1 MEGLEF
7 NVVMKSICEKLQVSV
22 GELRKKADI
31 DVLISTEINIYVCIN
46 VQYLRVHSIYIHH
59 IINNMYYNSA
69 GIITIFFHDVL
80 CMILGIMWIICIN
93 IHKLGSF
100 LNK

>member
-1 MEGLEF
+1 M
-7 NVVMKSICEKLQVSV
+7 
-22 GELRKKADI
+22 
-31 DVLISTEINIYVCIN
+31 YVFII
-46 VQYLRVHSIYIHH
+46 VQYLRVQGVYIHH

-69 GIITIFFHDVL
+69 GIITIFLHYFL
-80 CMILGIMWIICIN
+80 CIILGIMWIICIH